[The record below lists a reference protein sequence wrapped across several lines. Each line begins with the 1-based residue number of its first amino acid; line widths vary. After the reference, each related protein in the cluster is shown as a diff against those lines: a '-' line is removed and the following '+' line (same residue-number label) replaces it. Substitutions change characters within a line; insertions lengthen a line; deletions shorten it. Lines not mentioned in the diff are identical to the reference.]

1 MELPGLEPTSN
12 QPMSIMDISA
22 SEPLSPFKFCSECGR
37 PYPPEDLATFGTT
50 VICAECK
57 PRYVQRMREGV
68 AGPTGAVVYGGFWRR
83 FAALLL
89 DGLILAVFTVPLRMA
104 VMMFLPFNNSVA
116 NMNPALVMATLAAI
130 GVGFLISTALS
141 CLYQGYFLSQKGATL
156 GKMLLGLKVV
166 TVSGG
171 PITVSRAVGRYF
183 ASILSSMILCIGY
196 IMVAFDDQK
205 RALHDHICG
214 TRVIREI

>member
-1 MELPGLEPTSN
+1 
-12 QPMSIMDISA
+12 MSILDVSA
-22 SEPLSPFKFCSECGR
+22 SQPLSPFKFCSECGR
-37 PYPPEDLATFGTT
+37 PCRPEDLATFGTMA
-50 VICAECK
+50 ICAECK

-68 AGPTGAVVYGGFWRR
+68 AAPFGAVMYGGFWRR

-104 VMMFLPFNNSVA
+104 LMMFLPSNNVA
-116 NMNPALVMATLAAI
+116 NMNPALVMATLGAI
-130 GVGFLISTALS
+130 GIGVLLSMALS

-156 GKMLLGLKVV
+156 GKMLMGLKVV
-166 TVSGG
+166 TFDGG
-171 PITVSRAVGRYF
+171 PITVSRAIGRYF
-183 ASILSSMILCIGY
+183 ASMLSSMILCIGY

-214 TRVIREI
+214 TRVIREM